1 MMKKLML
8 IFVLSFTLMTNLQA
22 KTIHWLTFID
32 TTDKGDSIKN
42 NGVGETD
49 KNTRR
54 LLYSR
59 WIDVVNASLKDNG
72 YNINTVDMYDGNA
85 TPENCKA
92 IVESLDCDASDI
104 VVFYY
109 VGHGTENTG
118 KSRFPLLQFEN
129 GSHDRLVPLSW
140 IHNTL
145 KNKGV
150 KLAITIG
157 MCCNA
162 RQGAIGRMTPT
173 FSRNYGK
180 AFVNDGTTEAV
191 KEMFLDC
198 KGDLIVTSASP
209 TESSWGCS
217 SLLGETDFFTLHF
230 LSQFSNI
237 TSGTAEADWQKMLE
251 AVKRNVYNDVK
262 NCADLQKEQPGA
274 TQTPI
279 WENNLTSTS
288 RPKGTKPT
296 MPKVSGGNNDKSEY
310 ISMLNDAFAYI
321 TSSNVDAMERIRCAD
336 KTKPLFAG
344 GLIVKVL
351 TQDGNTVVER
361 IPIEKY
367 LGRISTNRMYQNV
380 SVADLELDNGKVN
393 SLHVREVLKSRK

>member
-1 MMKKLML
+1 MMKKLMF
-8 IFVLSFTLMTNLQA
+8 IFVLSFTLMTDIQA

-32 TTDKGDSIKN
+32 TTDKGNGTDN
-42 NGVGETD
+42 NGVGEAD

-72 YNINTVDMYDGNA
+72 YNINTIDMYDGNA

-150 KLAITIG
+150 KLTITIG

-180 AFVNDGTTEAV
+180 AFVSDGIAEYV

-209 TESSWGCS
+209 NESSWGCDS
-217 SLLGETDFFTLHF
+217 SLGETDFFTLHF
-230 LSQFSNI
+230 LNQFTNI
-237 TSGTAEADWQKMLE
+237 TYGKIEADWQKMLE
-251 AVKRNVYNDVK
+251 AVKKNVYNDVR
-262 NCADLQKEQPGA
+262 NCVGIQKEQPGA

-288 RPKGTKPT
+288 RPRGTKPT
-296 MPKVSGGNNDKSEY
+296 MPAVSGADNDKSKY
-310 ISMLNDAFAYI
+310 ISVLNDAFAYI
-321 TSSNVDAMERIRCAD
+321 TSSNVDAMDRIRCAE

-367 LGRISTNRMYQNV
+367 LGRISTNRMFQNV

-393 SLHVREVLKSRK
+393 SLYVREVLKSRK